1 MKVGQ
6 RRITAIASG
15 FQTKSKRS
23 RESSKI
29 LTWGLRNFDTIQV
42 GAKNKVIAEL
52 NVWLGKKNKVKAVPS
67 EDIYLTIPKRKKKT
81 VKATIEYTGPIEAPI
96 KLGDKIGSL
105 NVYISGEFIK
115 TVDILSAEEI
125 KKANIFSRLFKSFN
139 YFVWGDV

>member
-1 MKVGQ
+1 M
-6 RRITAIASG
+6 
-15 FQTKSKRS
+15 
-23 RESSKI
+23 
-29 LTWGLRNFDTIQV
+29 
-42 GAKNKVIAEL
+42 
-52 NVWLGKKNKVKAVPS
+52 
-67 EDIYLTIPKRKKKT
+67 KKT